1 MKSLSMKSLLFLQ
14 ASIGIAKLLIMA
26 LKAEGISEE
35 DLYKKIWMVDSR
47 GLIVKVKLIANQYC
61 ISNHLSLTILRFMR
75 GKTYKNVDDQMQKIY
90 LY

>member
-1 MKSLSMKSLLFLQ
+1 MKSHCMKSLLFLQ

-35 DLYKKIWMVDSR
+35 DSYKKIWMVDSR

-61 ISNHLSLTILRFMR
+61 ILSLKILRCMP
-75 GKTYKNVDDQMQKIY
+75 GKTFKKSRKCTC
-90 LY
+90 